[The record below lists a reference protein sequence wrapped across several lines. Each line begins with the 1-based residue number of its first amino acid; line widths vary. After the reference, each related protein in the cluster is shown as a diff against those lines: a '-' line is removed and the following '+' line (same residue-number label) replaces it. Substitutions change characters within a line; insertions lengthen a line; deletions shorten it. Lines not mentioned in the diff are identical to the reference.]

1 MHHLDGAFD
10 IGAEKLSHIR
20 VIGAIDVVDK
30 PIPANAAAMQKN
42 QSIRRTPNG
51 AFLVSDDE
59 IGAASP
65 IGLNVANQVF
75 NHRRG
80 NRV

>member
-1 MHHLDGAFD
+1 MHHLDGALD
-10 IGAEKLSHIR
+10 IGAEKLSHVR
-20 VIGAIDVVDK
+20 VIGTIDFVDK
-30 PIPANAAAMQKN
+30 AIPANAAAMQKN

-59 IGAASP
+59 IRATP
-65 IGLNVANQVF
+65 PVCLNVANQVF

-80 NRV
+80 NGV